1 MPRLRA
7 GPRSIKAGRSE
18 RKSILKLYRK
28 TNFPVKNIHQFIKP
42 GPMKPPFFWALLL
55 AAVALTVA
63 DPHQAAAQAT
73 PVDAPAAFDVADR
86 AAILVVHATGAQIYE
101 CKVDASGAAN
111 WVFREPIATLIRDG
125 GTIGHHYVG
134 PTWELADG
142 EVVRGKQSAVAPGAT
157 PSDVALLKLDV
168 AEYRGNGALKDA
180 RLVLR
185 LNTRGGVLKGE
196 CQKAGQLRAE
206 PYSAD
211 YAFLR

>member
-18 RKSILKLYRK
+18 RENILKSYRK
-28 TNFPVKNIHQFIKP
+28 ADFPIENIHLSIKP
-42 GPMKPPFFWALLL
+42 GPMKSPLFWALLL
-55 AAVALTVA
+55 AAAALTVA
-63 DPHQAAAQAT
+63 APHRAVAQAT
-73 PVDAPAAFDVADR
+73 PVSAPAAFDVTDR

-111 WVFREPIATLIRDG
+111 WVFREPIATLVQDG

-142 EVVRGKQSAVAPGAT
+142 EVVRGKQSATAPGAT

-168 AEYRGNGALKDA
+168 AEYRGNGALKNA
-180 RLVLR
+180 KLVLR
-185 LNTRGGVLKGE
+185 LNTRGGVLQGE
-196 CQKAGQLRAE
+196 CQKTGELRAE

>member
-1 MPRLRA
+1 
-7 GPRSIKAGRSE
+7 
-18 RKSILKLYRK
+18 
-28 TNFPVKNIHQFIKP
+28 
-42 GPMKPPFFWALLL
+42 MKPPLCWALLL
-55 AAVALTVA
+55 TAAALTVA
-63 DPHQAAAQAT
+63 DPQRAAAQTT
-73 PVDAPAAFDVADR
+73 PVNAPAAFDVADR

-101 CKVDASGAAN
+101 CKVGTGGATN

-142 EVVRGKQSAVAPGAT
+142 EVVKGKQSAAVPGAT

-168 AEYRGNGALKDA
+168 AEHRGSGVLKDA
-180 RLVLR
+180 KLVLR

-196 CQKAGQLRAE
+196 CAKAGELRAE